1 MASEVLDPLKE
12 WETGWGLGK
21 TNKTR
26 VGLNVMNS
34 SHWITTKTDTMTK
47 AKTEGEDKD

>member
-26 VGLNVMNS
+26 VRLNKCDEFITFV
-34 SHWITTKTDTMTK
+34 ITTKTDTKTK
-47 AKTEGEDKD
+47 TRTED